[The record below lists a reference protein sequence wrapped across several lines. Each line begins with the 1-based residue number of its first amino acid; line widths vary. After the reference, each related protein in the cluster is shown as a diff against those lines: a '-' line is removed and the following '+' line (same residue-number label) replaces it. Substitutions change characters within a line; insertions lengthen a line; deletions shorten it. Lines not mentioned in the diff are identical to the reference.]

1 MRACVRDCCLCA
13 QVGTVAMFVLNVCF
27 VIVVNE
33 IVDNGRTDF
42 DSVS

>member
-1 MRACVRDCCLCA
+1 MRACVIVVSVRKL
-13 QVGTVAMFVLNVCF
+13 VTMFVLNVCI

-42 DSVS
+42 DSVSW